1 MCLSFC
7 ILHSEC
13 PSNIAFFSRGIKICL
28 GGCQAWIVNV
38 PISPGCPPVRQKN
51 CFLTPDTPISF
62 NSQNSTQLSRLKL
75 IFRWS
80 SISSILPLLCVC
92 KIHIFF
98 RLCVRKL
105 LFTWCVFG
113 IALNLHN
120 DALQSLPVQKNIIVV
135 DCQWRETRF
144 LGNFLSHW
152 FDWKLV

>member
-1 MCLSFC
+1 MCLLFC

-80 SISSILPLLCVC
+80 SISSILPIMSLQNELQENSQFFDCV
-92 KIHIFF
+92 
-98 RLCVRKL
+98 
-105 LFTWCVFG
+105 FTWCVNW
-113 IALNLHN
+113 ICTMMLCKVYRSRKIL
-120 DALQSLPVQKNIIVV
+120 LLLIVNGGRQ
-135 DCQWRETRF
+135 DF
-144 LGNFLSHW
+144 LEISFSHW